1 MFTSRIYS
9 AVYSGVPVFEMIV
22 NGVTV
27 MRRQKDSYMNA
38 TQILKVANIDKGKRT
53 KILEKEILVGEH
65 EKVQGGYGKYQG
77 TWIPFE
83 KSKELAERY
92 SVLQALGPLLEL
104 DVNTSP
110 AINSSV
116 SLPTKEQ
123 ATLALRSQGFEN
135 TNAVQQQSLNEQHSK
150 SEDLNVDE
158 TANKDQQQQPQQ
170 EVQAKKQ
177 KNIQLLA
184 SRHNPMQT
192 QPISPKPMHPPQT
205 QTQTR
210 PFSTF
215 EEDGKLPARK
225 KVKTTD
231 TLQPLQSHME
241 KQENSE
247 KLEHL
252 NEISVT
258 DENNRSVLMSI
269 FLSDQPEQVLELLQ
283 ADRSSLDIDMVID
296 ESGHTALHWATA
308 LARIGTVEK
317 LVERGAN
324 VSCMSYTGETP
335 LMRGVLVTN
344 NFDDGT
350 FPKILELLESSIT
363 TLDNKKRSV
372 LHHACLSAG
381 VSDRVNAAVYYVD
394 FLLKTIMKNEKYKY
408 IIDLQDSLGDTA
420 TTIAARLN
428 NSGIVEL
435 LSKAGATRVME
446 NNVGLVSDDYEEERT
461 PNPKN
466 YQEEEQINK
475 TAQSDSF
482 SFSKKL
488 HGPSQRGKEIVATVQ
503 KIVDALDNEY
513 GNQLESKEQQ
523 LNSIQQELDNIT
535 KELEST
541 RKEVEKRQIQSQKL
555 SEAQQKTRN
564 IENAL
569 EVGWSRLEEIMEKAG
584 EKMPDRM
591 EIDNF
596 DENEDIDELFVVS
609 NLNLPKDA
617 TDDEK
622 KIKMK
627 EQVQKLQAVVNAY
640 KINDELLKKEIKE
653 IQDQFAEKET
663 QCKRL
668 IAACCNLPI
677 EKIDDLV
684 EPLTL
689 AIESDPPDLDLARVI
704 GFMDKVKRQGAFPE
718 APITSSMSPLR
729 MNTRDSPSLP
739 TDANTNDEA
748 DLTTPP
754 EA

>member
-1 MFTSRIYS
+1 M
-9 AVYSGVPVFEMIV
+9 
-22 NGVTV
+22 
-27 MRRQKDSYMNA
+27 
-38 TQILKVANIDKGKRT
+38 
-53 KILEKEILVGEH
+53 
-65 EKVQGGYGKYQG
+65 
-77 TWIPFE
+77 
-83 KSKELAERY
+83 
-92 SVLQALGPLLEL
+92 LQALGPLLEL

-466 YQEEEQINK
+466 YQE
-475 TAQSDSF
+475 
-482 SFSKKL
+482 
-488 HGPSQRGKEIVATVQ
+488 
-503 KIVDALDNEY
+503 
-513 GNQLESKEQQ
+513 
-523 LNSIQQELDNIT
+523 
-535 KELEST
+535 
-541 RKEVEKRQIQSQKL
+541 
-555 SEAQQKTRN
+555 
-564 IENAL
+564 
-569 EVGWSRLEEIMEKAG
+569 
-584 EKMPDRM
+584 
-591 EIDNF
+591 
-596 DENEDIDELFVVS
+596 VS
-609 NLNLPKDA
+609 N
-617 TDDEK
+617 
-622 KIKMK
+622 I
-627 EQVQKLQAVVNAY
+627 V
-640 KINDELLKKEIKE
+640 
-653 IQDQFAEKET
+653 F
-663 QCKRL
+663 
-668 IAACCNLPI
+668 
-677 EKIDDLV
+677 
-684 EPLTL
+684 
-689 AIESDPPDLDLARVI
+689 
-704 GFMDKVKRQGAFPE
+704 
-718 APITSSMSPLR
+718 
-729 MNTRDSPSLP
+729 
-739 TDANTNDEA
+739 
-748 DLTTPP
+748 
-754 EA
+754 